1 MKFDSLGNVCT
12 KVTDYVANGS
22 FKSLKE
28 NVTYEDRQNGY
39 AALIRLADYRN
50 QFKGPFQY
58 IDKHGYDYLKK
69 TKLYGNEIVISN
81 VGAHLGTVFRV
92 PKLHLPMSLG
102 PNSIVISTKYNDD
115 YYYYYLTS
123 PVGQSLMRSIV
134 SGSAQPKFN
143 KTDFKKLLVPV
154 PSLDEQNRIASKL
167 LTIDK
172 KIRIN
177 RQLNANLLELS
188 KTLFIKKFGNT
199 NGDKHI
205 KDYLSPKRGKNL
217 LKKNVVKGSI
227 PVIAG
232 GLHPA
237 AYHNKSNTGSPVITI
252 SASGANAGF
261 VNIWLNRVWSS
272 DSSFIDPSVTDNVYF
287 WYLLLKNRQKEIFDS
302 QTGSAQP
309 HIYPK
314 HIENMPVRKFD
325 NDLIAEFNGLVTPI
339 FENIGANLVERR
351 NLNQIKNELLNKL
364 F

>member
-154 PSLDEQNRIASKL
+154 PSLDEQNRIAGKL

-177 RQLNANLLELS
+177 RQLNANLVGLCPYNWC
-188 KTLFIKKFGNT
+188 KF
-199 NGDKHI
+199 
-205 KDYLSPKRGKNL
+205 
-217 LKKNVVKGSI
+217 
-227 PVIAG
+227 
-232 GLHPA
+232 
-237 AYHNKSNTGSPVITI
+237 
-252 SASGANAGF
+252 
-261 VNIWLNRVWSS
+261 
-272 DSSFIDPSVTDNVYF
+272 
-287 WYLLLKNRQKEIFDS
+287 
-302 QTGSAQP
+302 
-309 HIYPK
+309 
-314 HIENMPVRKFD
+314 
-325 NDLIAEFNGLVTPI
+325 
-339 FENIGANLVERR
+339 
-351 NLNQIKNELLNKL
+351 
-364 F
+364 

>member
-1 MKFDSLGNVCT
+1 ML
-12 KVTDYVANGS
+12 
-22 FKSLKE
+22 
-28 NVTYEDRQNGY
+28 
-39 AALIRLADYRN
+39 
-50 QFKGPFQY
+50 
-58 IDKHGYDYLKK
+58 
-69 TKLYGNEIVISN
+69 
-81 VGAHLGTVFRV
+81 
-92 PKLHLPMSLG
+92 
-102 PNSIVISTKYNDD
+102 
-115 YYYYYLTS
+115 
-123 PVGQSLMRSIV
+123 
-134 SGSAQPKFN
+134 SAVEESCF
-143 KTDFKKLLVPV
+143 
-154 PSLDEQNRIASKL
+154 
-167 LTIDK
+167 
-172 KIRIN
+172 IN
-177 RQLNANLLELS
+177 INANLLELS

-302 QTGSAQP
+302 QTGSAQS